1 MTLALDT
8 RQQAHSDTE
17 LAELPEAVEGVTLAM
32 TADAVFVVDPE
43 CRIAYWDARAES
55 LTGLLAEEMIGE
67 PCFEVLEGERED
79 GTSFAA
85 QAACATRLARGG
97 QPTAG
102 YDVRVFTRSGGRRWV
117 GVSTLVVQTE
127 QGPYLVHLMR
137 DAQAAHETLEMARQ
151 LVRLSRGEEPGGA
164 PVAGRRDVP
173 QLTPRQLE
181 VLRLLAAGKSAKE
194 ICRELYLS
202 QATVRNHIR
211 ALLLVLGAHSQL
223 EALAK
228 AREAGLLAG

>member
-1 MTLALDT
+1 MTLALNT

-17 LAELPEAVEGVTLAM
+17 LAQLPEAVEGVTLAL

-67 PCFEVLEGERED
+67 SCFEVLEGERED

-85 QAACATRLARGG
+85 QTACATRLARVG

-117 GVSTLVVQTE
+117 GVSTLLVQTE
-127 QGPYLVHLMR
+127 QGPYLIHLMR
-137 DAQAAHETLEMARQ
+137 DAHAAHETLEMARQ

-164 PVAGRRDVP
+164 VADRRDVP
-173 QLTPRQLE
+173 QLTSRQLE
-181 VLRLLAAGKSAKE
+181 VLRLLDAGKSAKE

-228 AREAGLLAG
+228 AREAGLLTG